1 MKVILQADI
10 KGKGKKG
17 QVMDVSD
24 GYARNYL
31 LPRKLAVP
39 ADTGNLNILK
49 HQEAAQKAKRDKERS
64 DALEIA
70 ERLKSCV
77 IIVPAKAGSEGRL
90 FGSVTSQDI
99 SEALSKQHGIEIDR
113 HKITIDENIKQ
124 LGTFEIKAKLFAD
137 VTATLFVTVKEE

>member
-49 HQEAAQKAKRDKERS
+49 QQEAAQKAKRDKERS

>member
-49 HQEAAQKAKRDKERS
+49 QQEAAQKAKRDKERS

-113 HKITIDENIKQ
+113 HKITIDENIKH

>member
-49 HQEAAQKAKRDKERS
+49 QQEAAQKAKRDKERS

-113 HKITIDENIKQ
+113 HKITIDENIKRF
-124 LGTFEIKAKLFAD
+124 GTFEIKAKLFAD

>member
-49 HQEAAQKAKRDKERS
+49 QQEAAQKAKRDKERS

-124 LGTFEIKAKLFAD
+124 FGTFEIKAKLFAD